1 VVVLHQELLHYM
13 GLKMS
18 DLRFIKRVDLS
29 TSASSLS
36 IEDVFTTD
44 FNSYKV
50 MFRDF
55 RTASTTAENLYI
67 QYIYPNGIKN
77 IKGEY
82 NTAVRYIQATS
93 GKQDF
98 RSTNATSSLVGT
110 ADQEPE
116 SSGITVTVFNPM
128 KTTAFTNHIIHSTS
142 GGSGQGIVHMG
153 VGGMETQDVV
163 SGICIYPASGS
174 IDKGTIIVYGYAE
187 E

>member
-1 VVVLHQELLHYM
+1 
-13 GLKMS
+13 MS

-67 QYIYPNGIKN
+67 QYIYPNGVKN

-116 SSGITVTVFNPM
+116 SSGIIVTVFNPM

-142 GGSGQGIVHMG
+142 GGTGQGIVHMG
-153 VGGMETQDVV
+153 VGGMETQDAV

-174 IDKGTIIVYGYAE
+174 IDKGTIVVYGYAE